1 MKQKRLKKYESKDSS
16 EIRNLIII
24 TVIIALIATGLY
36 FLTEKV
42 LNKKEN
48 NKTSEVTFNYD
59 EATIG
64 TMFNRPYDE
73 YYAFIYDSTDD
84 NATVYNNI
92 IKTYRAKDDAKKLYF
107 IDLNDGLNKIAVSD
121 TTNKNP
127 ASSEEVKVNGSAL
140 YLIKNGKVTSAYT
153 ESYDKVLK

>member
-1 MKQKRLKKYESKDSS
+1 MKKKLT
-16 EIRNLIII
+16 IVATIFIACTI
-24 TVIIALIATGLY
+24 TINTIS
-36 FLTEKV
+36 
-42 LNKKEN
+42 NKKEN
-48 NKTSEVTFNYD
+48 NNTSEVTFNYD

-84 NATVYNNI
+84 NSAVYNNI
-92 IKTYRAKDDAKKLYF
+92 VKTYRAKDNAKKIYF

-127 ASSEEVKVNGSAL
+127 VSSEEVKVNGSAL
-140 YLIKNGKVTSAYT
+140 YLIKNGKVISAYT

>member
-1 MKQKRLKKYESKDSS
+1 MKQKRLKKYESEDSS

-48 NKTSEVTFNYD
+48 NNTSEVTFNYD

-73 YYAFIYDSTDD
+73 YYAFIYDSKDD
-84 NATVYNNI
+84 NSAVYNNI
-92 IKTYRAKDDAKKLYF
+92 VKTYRAKDNAKKLYF

-121 TTNKNP
+121 TTNKKP

-140 YLIKNGKVTSAYT
+140 YLIKNGKVISAYT

>member
-1 MKQKRLKKYESKDSS
+1 MKQKRLKKYESEDSS

-48 NKTSEVTFNYD
+48 NNTSEVIFNYD

-84 NATVYNNI
+84 NSAVYNNI
-92 IKTYRAKDDAKKLYF
+92 VKTYPTDMGWVDVSGLAGLSCLFGAKKKEGKETQRF
-107 IDLNDGLNKIAVSD
+107 QVCQQKFRQAFLNVADKICC
-121 TTNKNP
+121 
-127 ASSEEVKVNGSAL
+127 GSHQVGAP
-140 YLIKNGKVTSAYT
+140 
-153 ESYDKVLK
+153 

>member
-1 MKQKRLKKYESKDSS
+1 MKQKKLKKYESEDSS

-48 NKTSEVTFNYD
+48 NNNTEVSFNYD

-73 YYAFIYDSTDD
+73 YYVFIYDSTDD

-92 IKTYRAKDDAKKLYF
+92 VKTYRAKDDSKKLYF

-121 TTNKNP
+121 TTNKKP
-127 ASSEEVKVNGSAL
+127 ASSEEVKVSGSAL
-140 YLIKNGKVTSAYT
+140 YLIKNGKVTAAYT
-153 ESYDKVLK
+153 ESYDNVLK

>member
-1 MKQKRLKKYESKDSS
+1 MS
-16 EIRNLIII
+16 
-24 TVIIALIATGLY
+24 
-36 FLTEKV
+36 
-42 LNKKEN
+42 
-48 NKTSEVTFNYD
+48 NYD

-84 NATVYNNI
+84 NSAVYNNI
-92 IKTYRAKDDAKKLYF
+92 VKTYRAKDNAKKLYF

-121 TTNKNP
+121 TTNKKP

>member
-1 MKQKRLKKYESKDSS
+1 M
-16 EIRNLIII
+16 
-24 TVIIALIATGLY
+24 
-36 FLTEKV
+36 

-48 NKTSEVTFNYD
+48 NNTSEVTFNYD

-84 NATVYNNI
+84 NSAVYNNI
-92 IKTYRAKDDAKKLYF
+92 VKTYRAKDNAKKIYF

-127 ASSEEVKVNGSAL
+127 VSSEEVKVNGSAL
-140 YLIKNGKVTSAYT
+140 YLIKNGKVISAYT

>member
-1 MKQKRLKKYESKDSS
+1 MKQKKLKKYESEDSS

-24 TVIIALIATGLY
+24 TVVIALIAAGLY

-42 LNKKEN
+42 LNKKDDN
-48 NKTSEVTFNYD
+48 NNTDVSFNYD

-73 YYAFIYDSTDD
+73 YYVIIYDSTDD
-84 NATVYNNI
+84 NAAVYNNI
-92 IKTYRAKDDAKKLYF
+92 VKTYRATDDAKKLYF
-107 IDLNDGLNKIAVSD
+107 IDLNDGLNKIAVSE
-121 TTNKNP
+121 TTNKKPSN
-127 ASSEEVKVNGSAL
+127 SEEVKVNGSAL
-140 YLIKNGKVTSAYT
+140 YLIKNGKVTATYT

>member
-1 MKQKRLKKYESKDSS
+1 MKQKKLKKYESEDSS

-24 TVIIALIATGLY
+24 TVVIALIATGLY

-42 LNKKEN
+42 LNKKDN
-48 NKTSEVTFNYD
+48 TNSTDVSFNYD
-59 EATIG
+59 ETTIG

-73 YYAFIYDSTDD
+73 YYVFIYDSTDD
-84 NATVYNNI
+84 EATVYNNI
-92 IKTYRAKDDAKKLYF
+92 IKTYRAKGDAKKLYF

-121 TTNKNP
+121 TTNKKP
-127 ASSEEVKVNGSAL
+127 ANSEEVKVNGSAL

-153 ESYDKVLK
+153 ESYDNVLK